1 MLIGDIYRKLYG
13 LIFSRPT
20 NFKWLKANQIAGS
33 GFINS
38 DKALSFL
45 INNKIS
51 AVLTLTT
58 SSLDSEVLSNNNVQ
72 FKHIPII
79 DHSLPSTEHFI
90 ESVSFIND
98 CVSFNKPVLVHC
110 RAGIGRTGTILAAF
124 LINSGMTVDESV
136 HEVRKQRPGSIENR
150 QINSLHDYFNH
161 IKNNGPNNE
170 N

>member
-20 NFKWLKANQIAGS
+20 NFKWLQANQIAGS

-79 DHSLPSTEHFI
+79 DHSLPSIDHLT

-98 CVSFNKPVLVHC
+98 
-110 RAGIGRTGTILAAF
+110 
-124 LINSGMTVDESV
+124 
-136 HEVRKQRPGSIENR
+136 
-150 QINSLHDYFNH
+150 
-161 IKNNGPNNE
+161 
-170 N
+170 

>member
-1 MLIGDIYRKLYG
+1 M
-13 LIFSRPT
+13 
-20 NFKWLKANQIAGS
+20 
-33 GFINS
+33 
-38 DKALSFL
+38 
-45 INNKIS
+45 
-51 AVLTLTT
+51 TT
-58 SSLDSEVLSNNNVQ
+58 SSLYPEVLSNNNVQ

-79 DHSLPSTEHFI
+79 DHSLPSIELFI

-98 CVSFNKPVLVHC
+98 CASFNKPVLVHC

-124 LINSGMTVDESV
+124 LINSGMTEDESV

-161 IKNNGPNNE
+161 IKNNGSNNE